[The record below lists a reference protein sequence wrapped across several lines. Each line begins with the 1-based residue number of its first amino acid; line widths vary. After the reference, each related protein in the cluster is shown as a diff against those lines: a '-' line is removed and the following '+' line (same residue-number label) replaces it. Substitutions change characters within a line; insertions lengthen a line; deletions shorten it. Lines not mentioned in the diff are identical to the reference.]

1 LLKPITILKAFFT
14 AMDSKL
20 AAQLVSISSAFF
32 LGSYNTTFSQNV
44 VPHLYDQT
52 ASVAAPIFDKI
63 FHKGGATIMPI
74 ATVAITANCYLA
86 YQSDGISRRLYGT
99 AAALVL
105 ASLPLTK
112 LVMMPAIDRII
123 TIARNVSLQGVK
135 RVDAEVATLLRS
147 WVAQNY
153 FRGSLHLTAGLLG
166 LFAAL
171 S

>member
-1 LLKPITILKAFFT
+1 
-14 AMDSKL
+14 MDSTL
-20 AAQLVSISSAFF
+20 TAQIISISSAFF

-44 VPHLYDQT
+44 IPHLYNLPS
-52 ASVAAPIFDKI
+52 SVSTPLFDKI

-74 ATVAITANCYLA
+74 ATVAIAANCYLA
-86 YQSDGISRRLYGT
+86 YNSDGTTRKLYGS
-99 AAALVL
+99 AAALIF

-112 LVMMPAIDRII
+112 FVMMPGIQRLTEVGRSA
-123 TIARNVSLQGVK
+123 ALQSKGG
-135 RVDAEVATLLRS
+135 VDAEVTQLLKT
-147 WVAQNY
+147 WVKQNY

>member
-1 LLKPITILKAFFT
+1 
-14 AMDSKL
+14 MDSTL
-20 AAQLVSISSAFF
+20 TAQIISISGAFF

-44 VPHLYDQT
+44 IPHLYNLPSSIST
-52 ASVAAPIFDKI
+52 PLFDKI

-74 ATVAITANCYLA
+74 ATVAIAANCYLA
-86 YQSDGISRRLYGT
+86 YNSDGTTRKLYGS
-99 AAALVL
+99 AAILVL

-112 LVMMPAIDRII
+112 FVMMPGIQRLVDIGRSA
-123 TIARNVSLQGVK
+123 ALQSKGV
-135 RVDAEVATLLRS
+135 VDTEVTTLLKT
-147 WVAQNY
+147 WVKQNY

>member
-1 LLKPITILKAFFT
+1 MDTTLT
-14 AMDSKL
+14 A
-20 AAQLVSISSAFF
+20 QIISISSAFF

-44 VPHLYDQT
+44 IPHLCSLPSSIST
-52 ASVAAPIFDKI
+52 PLFDKI

-74 ATVAITANCYLA
+74 ATVAIAANCYLA
-86 YQSDGISRRLYGT
+86 YTSEGATRKLYGS
-99 AAALVL
+99 AAALVF

-112 LVMMPAIDRII
+112 FVMMPGISRLIEVGRSVA
-123 TIARNVSLQGVK
+123 LQGK
-135 RVDAEVATLLRS
+135 SGVDAEVTKLLKS

>member
-1 LLKPITILKAFFT
+1 
-14 AMDSKL
+14 MDSKL
-20 AAQLVSISSAFF
+20 AAQIISISSAFF

-44 VPHLYDQT
+44 VPHLYDQS
-52 ASVAAPIFDKI
+52 AAIAAPIFDKI
-63 FHKGGATIMPI
+63 FHKGGQTIMPI
-74 ATVAITANCYLA
+74 ATVAIATNCYLA
-86 YQSDGISRRLYGT
+86 YQSDGMPRKLYGT
-99 AAALVL
+99 AAALIF

-112 LVMMPAIDRII
+112 LVMMPGISRII
-123 TIARNVSLQGVK
+123 AIARDLTLHSDK
-135 RVDAEVATLLRS
+135 RIDVEVAGLLRT

>member
-1 LLKPITILKAFFT
+1 
-14 AMDSKL
+14 MDSKL
-20 AAQLVSISSAFF
+20 AAQLVSNSSAFF

-74 ATVAITANCYLA
+74 ATIAITVNCYLA
-86 YQSDGISRRLYGT
+86 YQSDGILRWLYGT
-99 AAALVL
+99 AAALIL
-105 ASLPLTK
+105 ASLPLAK
-112 LVMMPAIDRII
+112 VVMMPGIDRII
-123 TIARNVSLQGVK
+123 AIARDIGLQGDK
-135 RVDAEVATLLRS
+135 RVDVEVATLLKS

-153 FRGSLHLTAGLLG
+153 LRGSLHMTAGFME
-166 LFAAL
+166 LFAVL

>member
-1 LLKPITILKAFFT
+1 
-14 AMDSKL
+14 MDSKL
-20 AAQLVSISSAFF
+20 TAQTISISSAFF

-44 VPHLYDQT
+44 VPHLYNQP
-52 ASVAAPIFDKI
+52 ASLAAPIFDKI
-63 FHKGGATIMPI
+63 FHKGGQTIMPI
-74 ATVAITANCYLA
+74 ATVAIATNCYLA
-86 YQSDGISRRLYGT
+86 YQSDGMARRLYGT
-99 AAALVL
+99 AAALIF

-112 LVMMPAIDRII
+112 LVMMSGISRII
-123 TIARNVSLQGVK
+123 AIARDVSLQGDK
-135 RVDAEVATLLRS
+135 RVDVEVAALLRT